1 MPRHCLLVLV
11 PVLDGRQTVFY
22 GKLDNW
28 TEWISITER
37 AGHR

>member
-11 PVLDGRQTVFY
+11 LVFDGCETVFY
-22 GKLDNW
+22 AKLDNW